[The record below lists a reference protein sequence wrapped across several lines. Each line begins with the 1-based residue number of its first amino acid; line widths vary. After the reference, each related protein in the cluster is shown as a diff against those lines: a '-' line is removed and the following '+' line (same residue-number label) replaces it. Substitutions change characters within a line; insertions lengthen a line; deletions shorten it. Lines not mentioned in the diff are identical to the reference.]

1 MFVIPMSTEDN
12 PGYVL
17 RISTEEWLK
26 QVFERGKY
34 YSGVMRKWRR
44 GTPILLAKKAGA
56 SDCFVGYGVVD
67 KVEMLWEMTPE
78 EEEYSKGHSW
88 RCSLTFRGLTRLET
102 PYPIKESILKE
113 DKRRGMLLH
122 GAMLTEE
129 QVDAILEAAE
139 DYQDAAKRVE
149 QATQQALR

>member
-1 MFVIPMSTEDN
+1 MSTEDN

-67 KVEMLWEMTPE
+67 KVEMLWVII
-78 EEEYSKGHSW
+78 YKSVV
-88 RCSLTFRGLTRLET
+88 SLTSRTLPHRPLSSTTFTHL
-102 PYPIKESILKE
+102 SI
-113 DKRRGMLLH
+113 GFSNS
-122 GAMLTEE
+122 G
-129 QVDAILEAAE
+129 
-139 DYQDAAKRVE
+139 
-149 QATQQALR
+149 

>member
-1 MFVIPMSTEDN
+1 
-12 PGYVL
+12 
-17 RISTEEWLK
+17 
-26 QVFERGKY
+26 
-34 YSGVMRKWRR
+34 
-44 GTPILLAKKAGA
+44 
-56 SDCFVGYGVVD
+56 
-67 KVEMLWEMTPE
+67 MTPE

-88 RCSLTFRGLTRLET
+88 NCSLTFRGLTRLET

-113 DKRRGMLLH
+113 DKRRGMFLH